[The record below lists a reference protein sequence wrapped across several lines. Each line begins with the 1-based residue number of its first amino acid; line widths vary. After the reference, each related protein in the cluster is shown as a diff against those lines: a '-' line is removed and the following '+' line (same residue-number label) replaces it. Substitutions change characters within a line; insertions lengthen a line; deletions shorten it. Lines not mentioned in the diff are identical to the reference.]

1 MTTKVVGLV
10 MIVKDEE
17 AVIER
22 ALRSALPFISTYV
35 IVDTGSTDRT
45 KEVIRRSMADISGLL
60 VDRPWINF
68 GHNRSEALALC
79 DGRMDWA
86 IMLDA
91 DDNLDGVVPPPEL
104 WSMDQVDGFALR
116 IQHGSI
122 WHQRVQIFRTGI
134 GWAYEGVVHESPK
147 CLTKA
152 NPIVAM
158 LPPQTYMVTRCEGAR
173 SRDPQKY
180 AKDAAILEEEIKKK
194 SETPG
199 SPVDSRT
206 LFYLAQ
212 SYRDAGEKAKAATLY
227 KQFLDLS
234 GTWVQE
240 QYMAIVN
247 LLDLL
252 TDEDEK
258 IRLAWRAI
266 ELCPDRA
273 EVPFTLLRNRRVAC
287 LPVTQQ
293 IYAIATAVSNRVPPA
308 GALFTNPAI
317 YEWGLDDELAV
328 AAFATKHYDEAYE
341 ASIRCVLNTEHP
353 ILREN
358 AIRNAKAA
366 KAKAVAN
373 ETLTSSA
380 K

>member
-1 MTTKVVGLV
+1 MAAKGVGLV

-45 KEVIRRSMADISGLL
+45 KEIIGRVMSDISGLV
-60 VDRPWINF
+60 VDRPWTNF
-68 GHNRSEALALC
+68 GVNRSEALALC
-79 DGRMDWA
+79 DGRMNWA

-91 DDNLDGVVPPPEL
+91 DDNLDGSVPPPEL
-104 WSMDQVDGFALR
+104 WSLENVDGFALR

-134 GWAYEGVVHESPK
+134 GWAYEGVVHESPR

-152 NPIVAM
+152 NPVIAM

-180 AKDAAILEEEIKKK
+180 AKDAAVLEAELEKPEKK
-194 SETPG
+194 G
-199 SPVDSRT
+199 DSRT

-212 SYRDAGEKAKAATLY
+212 SYRDAGAKANATAAY
-227 KQFLDLS
+227 KQYLDLS

-258 IRLAWRAI
+258 IRLCWLAI
-266 ELCPDRA
+266 ELCDDRVEA
-273 EVPFTLLRNRRVAC
+273 PFTLLRNRRLAS
-287 LPVTQQ
+287 LPATQQ
-293 IYAIATAVSNRVPPA
+293 IYAIASAIPNRVPPH

-317 YEWGLDDELAV
+317 YAWGLDDELAV
-328 AAFATKHYDEAYE
+328 VAFATKHYDEAYE
-341 ASIRCVLNTEHP
+341 ASIRCVLRAEHP
-353 ILREN
+353 VLREN

-366 KAKAVAN
+366 KAAKEAKTEKAA
-373 ETLTSSA
+373 TALA

>member
-1 MTTKVVGLV
+1 

-22 ALRSALPFISTYV
+22 ALRSAIPFISTYV
-35 IVDTGSTDRT
+35 IVDTGSTDAT
-45 KEVIRRSMADISGLL
+45 KEIIRRVFADISGLI
-60 VDRPWINF
+60 VDRPWTNF
-68 GHNRSEALALC
+68 GVNRSEALALC

-86 IMLDA
+86 LMLDA
-91 DDNLDGVVPPPEL
+91 DDNLDGTVPPPEL
-104 WSMDQVDGFALR
+104 WSMGQVDGFALR

-122 WHQRVQIFRTGI
+122 WHQRVQVFRTGI

-147 CLTKA
+147 CLTKS
-152 NPIVAM
+152 NPVVAM

-180 AKDAAILEEEIKKK
+180 AKDAAVLEAELAKK
-194 SETPG
+194 PG
-199 SPVDSRT
+199 EPVDSRT

-212 SYRDAGEKAKAATLY
+212 SYRDAGAKEKAATLY
-227 KQFLDLS
+227 KQYLDLS

-252 TDEDEK
+252 TDEDEN
-258 IRLAWRAI
+258 IRLAWASI
-266 ELCPDRA
+266 ELCDDRVEA
-273 EVPFTLLRNRRVAC
+273 PFTFLRNRRLAS
-287 LPVTQQ
+287 LPPTQQ
-293 IYAIATAVSNRVPPA
+293 IYAIAAAIPNRVPPA

-317 YEWGLDDELAV
+317 YAWGLDDELAV
-328 AAFATKHYDEAYE
+328 VAFATKHYDEAYE

-353 ILREN
+353 VLRQN

-366 KAKAVAN
+366 KAAKEAKAEKA
-373 ETLTSSA
+373 TSA